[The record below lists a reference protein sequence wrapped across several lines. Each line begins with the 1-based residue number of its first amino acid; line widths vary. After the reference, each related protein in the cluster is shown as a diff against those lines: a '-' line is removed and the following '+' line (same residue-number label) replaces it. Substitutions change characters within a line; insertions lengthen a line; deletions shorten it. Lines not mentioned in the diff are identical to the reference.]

1 MAVKKSKNPAL
12 EVAKAIDEAMT
23 LVGSRLFREARLVLE
38 QAQQVA
44 KNANLGGS
52 AFLNWGLSVCADE
65 CQDAV
70 NAVRFITAALKQ
82 DPCAPPF
89 INSYKIVRNRVI
101 ATFQGMN
108 VNDRQVPT
116 FFRLLVDL
124 DAVDAAA
131 CMKFSQH
138 ALANG
143 DDAKALALA
152 QDAVHLEPP
161 TLRDCITSHV
171 CLLRLAATRRR
182 ALAGVKPRRW
192 RSRSRARPRRR
203 EHAQEADRDPR
214 TPCRRGRTG
223 HGRADFTRAARPKH
237 QSDSLTWMK
246 LATAFRHVVHAVGA
260 LLVEEVDAVSG

>member
-143 DDAKALALA
+143 NDAKALALA

-161 TLRDCITSHV
+161 TPARLHHLAR
-171 CLLRLAATRRR
+171 LLTAAGRHEEARARRSEAE
-182 ALAGVKPRRW
+182 ALAITFSCP
-192 RSRSRARPRRR
+192 A
-203 EHAQEADRDPR
+203 AQA
-214 TPCRRGRTG
+214 
-223 HGRADFTRAARPKH
+223 
-237 QSDSLTWMK
+237 
-246 LATAFRHVVHAVGA
+246 
-260 LLVEEVDAVSG
+260 